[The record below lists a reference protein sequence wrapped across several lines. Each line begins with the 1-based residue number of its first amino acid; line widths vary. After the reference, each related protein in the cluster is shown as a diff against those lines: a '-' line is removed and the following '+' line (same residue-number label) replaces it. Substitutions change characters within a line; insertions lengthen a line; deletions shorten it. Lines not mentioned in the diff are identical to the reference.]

1 MPTYEYE
8 CQECG
13 EVFEKFHKMTQ
24 KPRVKCPKC
33 GGRAKKL
40 IGTGAGI
47 IFKGE
52 GFYAT
57 DYRSPAYKQA
67 QKKETES
74 GTDISAEKKDK
85 EKTEKKGDD

>member
-1 MPTYEYE
+1 VPTYEYE

-24 KPRVKCPKC
+24 KPRVRCPKC

-57 DYRSPAYKQA
+57 DYRSPEYKQA

-74 GTDISAEKKDK
+74 GTDISTEKKDK